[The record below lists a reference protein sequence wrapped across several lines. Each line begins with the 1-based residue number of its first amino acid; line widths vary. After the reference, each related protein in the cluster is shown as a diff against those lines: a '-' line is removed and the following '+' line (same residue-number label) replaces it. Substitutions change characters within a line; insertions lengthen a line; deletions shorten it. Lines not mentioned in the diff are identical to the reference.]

1 MGMQLEWK
9 GHKIGYTEVG
19 REPLVWLYWESKHK
33 LQKLVL
39 NTRLNWNFN
48 KKKKISLLRL
58 KSDLD
63 FLREFAW
70 DVVEMIPG
78 ERCVR
83 DDFCWEIKNFL
94 ATKNCFYS

>member
-9 GHKIGYTEVG
+9 GHKIGYTEVSK
-19 REPLVWLYWESKHK
+19 EPLVWLYWESKHK

-48 KKKKISLLRL
+48 NNKKKNSLLLL

-63 FLREFAW
+63 FLSKFWW
-70 DVVEMIPG
+70 DVVEKIPG
-78 ERCVR
+78 EM
-83 DDFCWEIKNFL
+83 W
-94 ATKNCFYS
+94 

>member
-48 KKKKISLLRL
+48 KKKK
-58 KSDLD
+58 
-63 FLREFAW
+63 FH
-70 DVVEMIPG
+70 
-78 ERCVR
+78 
-83 DDFCWEIKNFL
+83 
-94 ATKNCFYS
+94 FYVWNQTLTF